1 MKPFSIVVC
10 SVFLLVACG
19 QKGPLY
25 LPDEAPPAKPY
36 SECDA
41 ADAPC
46 REPTAQTPA
55 PATPAPTPTESSTPP
70 SASSPESTTP

>member
-1 MKPFSIVVC
+1 MKPFSVVVC
-10 SVFLLVACG
+10 SVFLLAACG

-25 LPDEAPPAKPY
+25 LPDEAPPPKPY

-46 REPTAQTPA
+46 REPAAQKSA
-55 PATPAPTPTESSTPP
+55 PAAPASTSPESST
-70 SASSPESTTP
+70 ESTLP